1 MRQRARWLGLGL
13 ASLALTVITYAVLV
27 RTLPG
32 QAVDADLMTAIL
44 DATPGQVGAAL
55 AALARPLLFY
65 VLVPLVVLLCL
76 LALARGRWAA
86 TVAAVIVSATPA
98 PLSLHLREYVLT
110 RPDLGVRGY
119 DFNTFPSTHAAAA
132 FGLLVA
138 LLLVWPRPVD
148 RQDMSR
154 ASFLAAV
161 VLLGN
166 VTSYAHRPA
175 DVLGSLLVVAA
186 IAWVAVALVGFR
198 PVTPRR
204 RRARRRSS
212 PM

>member
-13 ASLALTVITYAVLV
+13 VSLAASVLAYAVLV
-27 RTLPG
+27 RTRPG
-32 QAVDADLMTAIL
+32 QELDADLMSAVL
-44 DATPGQVGAAL
+44 GAAPGPVGAAL

-65 VLVPLVVLLCL
+65 VLVPVVGLLAL

-86 TVAAVIVSATPA
+86 ALAAAVVAAAPA
-98 PLSLHLREYVLT
+98 PASLYLREHELT

-119 DFNTFPSTHAAAA
+119 DYNTFPSTHAAAA
-132 FGLLVA
+132 FGLLAA
-138 LLLVWPRPVD
+138 LLLVWPRAAD
-148 RQDMSR
+148 RGDVSR
-154 ASFLAAV
+154 AAFVAAL

-175 DVLGSLLVVAA
+175 DVLGSLLLVCAVTALTVA
-186 IAWVAVALVGFR
+186 ILGFR
-198 PVTPRR
+198 PATPRR

-212 PM
+212 PR

>member
-13 ASLALTVITYAVLV
+13 ASPALTAITYAVLV

-44 DATPGQVGAAL
+44 NATPGPVGAAL

-65 VLVPLVVLLCL
+65 VLVPLVVLLAL

-86 TVAAVIVSATPA
+86 TLAATVVAATPA
-98 PLSLHLREYVLT
+98 PLSLHLREFVLT

-119 DFNTFPSTHAAAA
+119 DHNTFPSTHAAAA

-148 RQDMSR
+148 RQDLSR
-154 ASFLAAV
+154 ASFMAAV

-186 IAWVAVALVGFR
+186 IAWVAVAVVGFR

-212 PM
+212 PT

>member
-13 ASLALTVITYAVLV
+13 ASLAASVLAYAVLV
-27 RTLPG
+27 RTQPG
-32 QAVDADLMTAIL
+32 QALDADLMSAVL
-44 DATPGQVGAAL
+44 GAAPGPVGTAL

-65 VLVPLVVLLCL
+65 VLVPLVGLLAL

-86 TVAAVIVSATPA
+86 ALAAAVVAAAPA
-98 PLSLHLREYVLT
+98 PISLYLREHVLT

-119 DFNTFPSTHAAAA
+119 DYNTFPSTHAAAA
-132 FGLLVA
+132 FGLLAA
-138 LLLVWPRPVD
+138 LLLAWPRPVD
-148 RQDMSR
+148 RGDVAR
-154 ASFLAAV
+154 ASFVAGL

-175 DVLGSLLVVAA
+175 DVLGSLLLVCAVAGLT
-186 IAWVAVALVGFR
+186 VAVLGFR
-198 PVTPRR
+198 PARPRR

-212 PM
+212 PT